1 MARRPVKKPQEI
13 ALSHARVGRYLSPE
27 SLEIS
32 SQEGPW
38 RPPMDLFET
47 GDSIYLYAELP
58 GMEEKKISIE
68 IKDNCLNVAGERI
81 FSAREDETYTRVE
94 RAYGSFRRSFR
105 LPVTVDE
112 ENIRAEFRLGVLKVT
127 VPKIKQKRGKKRVI
141 PVEKE

>member
-1 MARRPVKKPQEI
+1 MARRPVRKPKET
-13 ALSHARVGRYLSPE
+13 ALSRNRLGRYLSPE

-47 GDSIYLYAELP
+47 DDNIYLYAELA
-58 GMEEKKISIE
+58 GMVEKEISIE
-68 IKDNCLNVAGERI
+68 IRDNCLNVAGERR

-94 RAYGSFRRSFR
+94 RAYGPFRRSFR
-105 LPVTVDE
+105 LPVSVDE

-127 VPKIKQKRGKKRVI
+127 VPKLKLKRAKKRVI
-141 PVEKE
+141 PVEQE

>member
-1 MARRPVKKPQEI
+1 MARRPVRKPQEI

-32 SQEGPW
+32 SQDGPW

-47 GDSIYLYAELP
+47 NENIYLYAELP

-68 IKDNCLNVAGERI
+68 IKDNCLNVAGERM
-81 FSAREDETYTRVE
+81 FSARADETYTRVE

-127 VPKIKQKRGKKRVI
+127 VPKLKQKRGKKRVI